1 MAKQNFLGLVK
12 FKGTLADYNA
22 QKALGVG
29 KLIFAEVTGEKAG
42 KYIYA
47 NGLEYKVADSTNLD
61 DLVQRVNTLDGSMN
75 ALETWKIVVDGS
87 IAALDASV
95 KKHEDRLTTTETS
108 VGTLEAWRTH
118 IDNVSVNKLDASVKD
133 HQTRIEALE
142 DASAA
147 LAERIA
153 DVSQH
158 AIDNDAS
165 IVALKEK
172 DA

>member
-12 FKGTLADYNA
+12 FTGALSEYEK
-22 QKALGVG
+22 QKAHG
-29 KLIFAEVTGEKAG
+29 KLIFAEVTGENAG

-47 NGLEYKVADSTNLD
+47 NGIEYKVADSTNLD
-61 DLVQRVNTLDGSMN
+61 ALIERVSTLESSMGL
-75 ALETWKIVVDGS
+75 LETWKVVVDGS
-87 IAALDASV
+87 IADLDASV
-95 KKHEDRLTTTETS
+95 KNHEGRLTVTETS
-108 VGTLEAWRTH
+108 VGTLEAWRAH

-147 LAERIA
+147 LAGRIA

-158 AIDNDAS
+158 AADNDAS

-172 DA
+172 DT